1 MSKFCIECGETM
13 SGRAD
18 KKFCSDVCRNSY
30 NNKVNSDA
38 NNYMRNINHVL
49 RKNRRTL
56 SELCIAEKITV
67 PVEKLTANGF
77 LFSYY
82 THSYRT
88 RKGDTY
94 YFCYEYGYIR
104 HQSDMVT
111 IVVRRPKNDQVDDG
125 SGELKVSI
133 AG

>member
-1 MSKFCIECGETM
+1 MSKFCIECGETI

-18 KKFCSDVCRNSY
+18 KKFCTDVCRNSY

-56 SELCIAEKITV
+56 SELCVGDKITV
-67 PVEKLTANGF
+67 PAAKLTENGF
-77 LFSYY
+77 LFTYY

-88 RKGDTY
+88 RKGDVY

-104 HQSDMVT
+104 HPSEMVT
-111 IVVRRPKNDQVDDG
+111 IVARKPKNEQTDG
-125 SGELKVSI
+125 KPEELRISI